1 MEMHGKTMV
10 ANYRLLSCLIAW
22 MCSSTMVASSSL
34 EVFKN
39 HVDVGLRDTV
49 SEHGGTLVIL

>member
-1 MEMHGKTMV
+1 MHGKTMA
-10 ANYRLLSCLIAW
+10 ANYRLLSCLTAW

-39 HVDVGLRDTV
+39 RVDVGLRDTV